1 MRMYVGNLSY
11 STQNADLEKAFAS
24 YGAVESAVVV
34 MDRETNRSKGFG
46 FVDIPDD
53 AQARSAI
60 AGLNE
65 KDLDGRILTVNE
77 ARPREARPRTE
88 YPPRTSYPPRNDAPS
103 RSSYQP
109 RNDAPSRSSY
119 PPRNSSPPP
128 DDYQKSNVP
137 QKGNA
142 HQKGRDYQ
150 KSRDRKT
157 DDSRDW

>member
-11 STQNADLEKAFAS
+11 NTQSADLEKTFAA

-46 FVDIPDD
+46 FVDMPDD
-53 AQARSAI
+53 AQARSAM

-65 KDLDGRILTVNE
+65 KELDGRILTVIE

-88 YPPRTSYPPRNDAPS
+88 YPPRTDYQPRTSYPPRNDGPP

-109 RNDAPSRSSY
+109 RNDRPPSE
-119 PPRNSSPPP
+119 
-128 DDYQKSNVP
+128 DYQKGNVP

-150 KSRDRKT
+150 KRRDRKT